1 MCLPC
6 YVPKVLQPRRSW
18 ADFKEVAAPPRALRT
33 NVSIYLSSPSPAA
46 VFLMEILSGTA
57 DGTPHTHQLRSST
70 DPQVMIWVFA
80 VHFWYFY
87 CPGYRGMYV
96 QGVSSKSFKQN
107 AAGAMVPPINQQ
119 KPQYP
124 LLLAISTKL
133 GPKIVIWSFL
143 TKTILKGSRKKNGYF
158 TARLIV
164 KVDPPYGHLLGVWKT
179 QVFFVHK
186 HFLSPL

>member
-1 MCLPC
+1 MYPRNEAAVTMCLPC

-80 VHFWYFY
+80 
-87 CPGYRGMYV
+87 C
-96 QGVSSKSFKQN
+96 S
-107 AAGAMVPPINQQ
+107 
-119 KPQYP
+119 
-124 LLLAISTKL
+124 LLIFFIVLAIVACTYRVSRAKVLNRMLLEPRCPRSISRNHSTPCYWQSQPNLDQKL
-133 GPKIVIWSFL
+133 LFVRFL
-143 TKTILKGSRKKNGYF
+143 L
-158 TARLIV
+158 RL
-164 KVDPPYGHLLGVWKT
+164 Y
-179 QVFFVHK
+179 
-186 HFLSPL
+186 